1 MKDQS
6 DNGAISRSVD
16 EWDKLCLLV
25 LGWLILHL
33 GVSVAKWCI
42 SIRQGVLWVGGVQ
55 GPPAGSSATFIA
67 CERSTR
73 SLCAPSP
80 RATPRSEDL
89 VEPTTFERK
98 ATLPLVQEQKGA
110 RVIKPSTSGEKG
122 DTTSRCSRGQ
132 IMAVS
137 GGTIRAS
144 PLKLRIGKS
153 STTRWAMF
161 AISCQVNEYHLGVTA
176 CEHMTN
182 RH

>member
-6 DNGAISRSVD
+6 DNPSHHERMLYHGAISRSVD

-33 GVSVAKWCI
+33 GVSVAQWCI
-42 SIRQGVLWVGGVQ
+42 SIRQGVLWVGCVQ

-80 RATPRSEDL
+80 RATPRSEHL

-110 RVIKPSTSGEKG
+110 RVIKPRPVVKKRETPLPVEAEPWQLAGE
-122 DTTSRCSRGQ
+122 
-132 IMAVS
+132 
-137 GGTIRAS
+137 
-144 PLKLRIGKS
+144 L
-153 STTRWAMF
+153 
-161 AISCQVNEYHLGVTA
+161 
-176 CEHMTN
+176 
-182 RH
+182 